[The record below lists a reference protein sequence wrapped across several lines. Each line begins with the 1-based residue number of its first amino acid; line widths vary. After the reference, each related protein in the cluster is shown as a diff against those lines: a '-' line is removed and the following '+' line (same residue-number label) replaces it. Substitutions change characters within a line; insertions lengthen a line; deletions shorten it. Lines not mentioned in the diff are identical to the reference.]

1 VTSKINKASI
11 NALCQMIINI
21 NSMIEPIDIFTNC
34 QKIFISG
41 SVGVGKT
48 TFIEMFT
55 KSISRDNE
63 TNVHVIPEYIDGDPN
78 GNKMLQDYLNH
89 SISAYEFQNYVVTF
103 YDKYIMS
110 IINTIKAGDVI
121 VFERLPDESIAIFA
135 NIALKRGYMT
145 EQEFDRLYY
154 KVIEIDTKFGIP
166 SIFNN
171 RLYPYV
177 FSCIKTLSDCN
188 LTRSVL
194 AMQAECN
201 CNLIVGL
208 YNTTDMCYKRVIKRN
223 RDSEASYTYADIE
236 VFVKLYLKIYNKV
249 LCNQD
254 ILLKD
259 VKYLTEDVII

>member
-1 VTSKINKASI
+1 
-11 NALCQMIINI
+11 MIK
-21 NSMIEPIDIFTNC
+21 SMERIEKVLDPIDIFTNC

-48 TFIEMFT
+48 TFIQTFT
-55 KSISRDNE
+55 HNIKASGN

-78 GNKMLQDYLNH
+78 GNDMLQNYLNH
-89 SISAYEFQNYVVTF
+89 TISAYEFQNYVVTF

-110 IINTIKAGDVI
+110 MIDNVKQGDVI

-135 NIALKRGYMT
+135 NIARKRGYMT

-177 FSCIKTLSDCN
+177 FSCIKTLSDCD

-194 AMQAECN
+194 AMQVECN

-236 VFVKLYLKIYNKV
+236 LFVELYLKIYNKI

-254 ILLKD
+254 LLLKD
-259 VKYLTEDVII
+259 VKQLFDGMSV